1 MFHQI
6 RINRF
11 HKYKSDVYPSDSI
24 HLDGRS
30 FRPPKFYDK
39 IMKSIDPDL
48 MEDIIEQRLDN
59 FDPTNSTPDRLNVR
73 RQVAEARI
81 AHYSRDVV

>member
-1 MFHQI
+1 M
-6 RINRF
+6 
-11 HKYKSDVYPSDSI
+11 K
-24 HLDGRS
+24 
-30 FRPPKFYDK
+30 PPKLYDRLLK
-39 IMKSIDPDL
+39 NLDPLL

>member
-1 MFHQI
+1 
-6 RINRF
+6 
-11 HKYKSDVYPSDSI
+11 
-24 HLDGRS
+24 
-30 FRPPKFYDK
+30 
-39 IMKSIDPDL
+39 

-59 FDPTNSTPDRLNVR
+59 FDPTDSTPDRLKVR

>member
-1 MFHQI
+1 M
-6 RINRF
+6 
-11 HKYKSDVYPSDSI
+11 K
-24 HLDGRS
+24 
-30 FRPPKFYDK
+30 PPKFYDRLLK
-39 IMKSIDPDL
+39 NLDPLL